1 MAAAGSCRL
10 LADSDFRQDEVVNTG
25 GFEHRLFGAP
35 ELCGRQRRVVV
46 GMGHAIDDARHAT
59 LIFLDINTN
68 GRFVADGNSG
78 KCPAMRDGDMCPRHL
93 RGAVIEVADSD
104 FAAEQTVDNPAYG
117 IALCLAMAAGLR
129 V

>member
-1 MAAAGSCRL
+1 MSAAGSCSR
-10 LADSDFRQDEVVNTG
+10 LADSDFRQNEVVDTG

-35 ELCGRQRRVVV
+35 ELSRRQRRVVV
-46 GMGHAIDDARHAT
+46 RMGHAIDDALHTT
-59 LIFLDINTN
+59 LNFLDINTD
-68 GRFVADGNSG
+68 GRFVADGDSG
-78 KCPAMRDGDMCPRHL
+78 KCPAMGDGDVCPRHL

>member
-1 MAAAGSCRL
+1 MAAAGSCSL
-10 LADSDFRQDEVVNTG
+10 LDDRDFRQDEVVNTG

-35 ELCGRQRRVVV
+35 ELSRRQRRVVV
-46 GMGHAIDDARHAT
+46 RMGHAIDDARHAT
-59 LIFLDINTN
+59 LNFLDINTD
-68 GRFVADGNSG
+68 GRFVANGNSG
-78 KCPAMRDGDMCPRHL
+78 KCPAMGDGDVCPGHL

-117 IALCLAMAAGLR
+117 IVLCLAMSTGPR